1 MHKKNIYKKI
11 NYREDWNGKDYRII
25 SPNSCVEKNE
35 DKRKAFLLDLERS
48 RFIVR
53 KKFGAIAG
61 SRRLGQVWLILD
73 PLIMGLVYFFV
84 FTVIRNNPNPV
95 SMFIGITY
103 VRLLQL
109 GLRNGFNNGIDYT
122 GGIKIERVSTRVLL
136 LSEYLLS
143 VSYTF
148 FMCFGIS
155 IVFII
160 EFDADFF
167 ETIMLYLIAYPLYL
181 MWYGLGSMLSP
192 VGVKIPDTKTLVN
205 YFGLLMFFGSPAL
218 YSLGQT
224 SGLHRQICLYN
235 PFTYLVEF
243 ARAIILDSEDY
254 LLLDFKVGFSYL
266 IIFSAVLIISIIRF
280 DSNRWKYTTWS

>member
-1 MHKKNIYKKI
+1 MSN
-11 NYREDWNGKDYRII
+11 NYRII
-25 SPNSCVEKNE
+25 TPQSCVEKNE
-35 DKRKAFLLDLERS
+35 RIREASLLDIKRA
-48 RFIVR
+48 RFIVK

-61 SRRLGQVWLILD
+61 SRRLGQIWLVLD

-109 GLRNGFNNGIDYT
+109 ALRNGFNNGVDYT
-122 GGIKIERVSTRVLL
+122 GGIKIERVRTRVLL
-136 LSEYLLS
+136 MSEYILS
-143 VSYTF
+143 ISYTF

-155 IVFII
+155 MVFII
-160 EFDADFF
+160 YFNTSIF

-192 VGVKIPDTKTLVN
+192 IGVKIPDTKSLVN
-205 YFGLLMFFGSPAL
+205 YFGMLMFFGSPAL

-224 SGLHRQICLYN
+224 SGMHRKICLYN
-235 PFTYLVEF
+235 PFSYLVEF

-254 LLLDFKVGFSYL
+254 LLLDVKIGVFYA
-266 IIFSAVLIISIIRF
+266 IIFSAVLIISLIRF
-280 DSNRWKYTTWS
+280 DKNRWRYTTWS

>member
-1 MHKKNIYKKI
+1 MSN
-11 NYREDWNGKDYRII
+11 NYRII
-25 SPNSCVEKNE
+25 TPQSCVEKNE
-35 DKRKAFLLDLERS
+35 RGREASLLDIKRA
-48 RFIVR
+48 RFIVK

-61 SRRLGQVWLILD
+61 SRRLGQIWLVLD

-109 GLRNGFNNGIDYT
+109 GLRNGFNNGVDYT
-122 GGIKIERVSTRVLL
+122 GGIKIERVRTRVLL
-136 LSEYLLS
+136 MSEYILS
-143 VSYTF
+143 ISYTF

-155 IVFII
+155 MVFII
-160 EFDADFF
+160 YFNTSIF

-192 VGVKIPDTKTLVN
+192 IGVKIPDTKSLVN
-205 YFGLLMFFGSPAL
+205 YFGMLMFFGSPAL

-224 SGLHRQICLYN
+224 SGIHRKICLYN
-235 PFTYLVEF
+235 PFSYLVEF

-254 LLLDFKVGFSYL
+254 LLLDVKIGVFYA
-266 IIFSAVLIISIIRF
+266 IIFSAVLIISLIRF
-280 DSNRWKYTTWS
+280 DKNRWRYTTWS